1 MQPNNSQVRQETMF
15 RPIRYAIS
23 TLILVLLFTEA
34 VFAGEWRVMPIRLD
48 LGKEARTGA
57 ITVVNDGKM
66 PINYQI
72 KAYEWTQDAAGK
84 DSYVETADLIVFPKI
99 MTINTRE
106 EKVIRIGIGPIQ
118 ARNEKTYR
126 IFIEELPPP
135 RKDQDTGV
143 SVAIK
148 FGVPVFVKP
157 LAEDI
162 QGIFDAPAFGNGAF
176 SFAIKNPGTVNFN
189 ITKVLVK
196 GKDSAGNTILAKET
210 AGWYLLS
217 GSSRTYSVS
226 VSQEDCARLS
236 SLELEA
242 INDKKPLK
250 TVVPIDKAHCK
261 P

>member
-1 MQPNNSQVRQETMF
+1 MF
-15 RPIRYAIS
+15 RSVLHAIL
-23 TLILVLLFTEA
+23 TLIFLTFLTGA

-72 KAYEWTQDAAGK
+72 RAYEWTQDATGK
-84 DSYVETADLIVFPKI
+84 DNYSETADLIVFPKI

-106 EKVIRIGIGPIQ
+106 EKVIRIGLGPGQ

-126 IFIEELPPP
+126 VFIEELPPP
-135 RKDQDTGV
+135 RKDQETGV

-157 LAEDI
+157 LAEEI
-162 QGIFDAPAFGNGAF
+162 QGTFETPAFGNGAVN
-176 SFAIKNPGTVNFN
+176 FAIKNSGTVNFN

-196 GKDSAGNTILAKET
+196 GKDVGGNTVLARET

-217 GSSRTYSVS
+217 GSARTYSLP
-226 VSQEDCARLS
+226 VSQEECARLY

-250 TVVPIDKAHCK
+250 TVVSIDKARCK